1 MGRPMQAS
9 ASGGADP
16 QVEEL
21 PSSPSLPKS
30 FTSLLSES
38 RHLGLKHQVGL
49 VLAEAHELCVRH
61 QILPRTAIEPIS
73 AISLVQHPDLDA
85 RAVAVQ
91 VALTLWVIAVDDL
104 LDSAPNNEAIPRSL
118 LTECLQA
125 AHGADGPPA
134 GNPYAEALWALECR
148 LAASRLWPSIF
159 PFWAELLTKLLE
171 AHLYEHTA
179 SRRLQQAGG
188 ESSTSVAEYLRHG
201 RHSIGLPWLLVSGLA
216 LGSDPSTAANL
227 PRLVRLAVQCG
238 LVMRLG
244 NDLATSLREQEEGSV
259 NCLVLINRLS
269 ERRPRRWRTVNAQ
282 RSIRE
287 RLQRE
292 RVRAFRLGEQ
302 IQTDSAI
309 EARFLRVMD
318 LGIAFY
324 EVADFREWKAPLP
337 IQTTLE
343 ADF

>member
-1 MGRPMQAS
+1 MQVSEPAGVGPRAKEFPGRS
-9 ASGGADP
+9 
-16 QVEEL
+16 
-21 PSSPSLPKS
+21 SLPKR
-30 FTSLLSES
+30 FTTLLSES
-38 RHLGLKHQVGL
+38 RPVGLKYQVGQ
-49 VLAEAHELCVRH
+49 VLAEANELCVHH

-73 AISLVQHPDLDA
+73 AISLVQHPDLEA
-85 RAVAVQ
+85 RSVAVQ

-104 LDSAPNNEAIPRSL
+104 FDSAPNSEAIPRSL

-125 AHGADGPPA
+125 AYGADGPAA
-134 GNPYAEALWALECR
+134 GNLYAEALWALECR

-159 PFWAELLTKLLE
+159 PFWVEILTKFVA
-171 AHLYEHTA
+171 AHLYEHNA

-216 LGSDPSTAANL
+216 LGSDPSAGANL

-244 NDLATSLREQEEGSV
+244 NDLATSLREEKEGSV

-269 ERRPRRWRTVNAQ
+269 ERKPRRWRTVNAQ

-292 RVRAFRLGEQ
+292 RARAFRLGEQ

-318 LGIAFY
+318 LGIAYY
-324 EVADFREWKAPLP
+324 EVADFREWNAPP
-337 IQTTLE
+337 PVPTSVE
-343 ADF
+343 ADL